1 MTPENDRSD
10 RSTLGARKVGRPR
23 SKHSSPD
30 YAQMTVYIQRSV
42 RNAVKVR
49 LFEEGREMSA
59 LVENLLR
66 RWLDVAGLE

>member
-1 MTPENDRSD
+1 MITENDPSN

-30 YAQMTVYIQRSV
+30 YAQMTVYIQRNV

-59 LVENLLR
+59 LVENLLV
-66 RWLDVAGLE
+66 RWLEVAGVE